1 MEKGMSIMGMW
12 ETISAQFGK
21 PTGFLGIVA
30 GIIMAKRASN
40 LERDDWAMSLL
51 RLRPT
56 DRVLEIGFGPGI
68 AIRHMSEVVTE
79 GVIWGIDH
87 SEVMFRQA
95 SKRNKKALLE
105 GRVKL
110 LLSSVSV
117 VTSLGGQVDKIL
129 DINSLQFWESPVD
142 DLKKLRTYLAPGGTI
157 VLVHQP
163 RKPGSTDHDTEQ
175 SGSKY
180 ADYLEKAGFREISVE
195 KRTMKPV
202 SAVCVV
208 GRV

>member
-1 MEKGMSIMGMW
+1 MGMW

-40 LERDDWAMSLL
+40 LERDDWAISLL

-163 RKPGSTDHDTEQ
+163 RKPGSTDLDTEQ

>member
-1 MEKGMSIMGMW
+1 MGMW

-163 RKPGSTDHDTEQ
+163 RKPGSTDLDTEQ